1 MKIKTL
7 KVVPNPY
14 SALDAD
20 GRPQAVVSMEGQFDR
35 YVGAVLNVE
44 ESQKTGKHIFDIDTS
59 TAVEVPAT
67 PYYLRRLWA
76 GTLVAADQATA
87 KLAGLDTDKFEQPEV
102 VVSKARELAAHNF
115 EEEHG
120 QPPAFATQPKKSA

>member
-35 YVGAVLNVE
+35 YVGARLDVE
-44 ESQKTGKHIFDIDTS
+44 ESQKTGKHIFEFDTS

-76 GTLVAADQATA
+76 GTLVAADEQTA
-87 KLAGLDTDKFEQPEV
+87 KLAGLDTEKFESAET
-102 VVSKARELAAHNF
+102 VVSKARDLASHNF
-115 EEEHG
+115 EEANGH
-120 QPPAFATQPKKSA
+120 PPVFAAQTKKT